1 MSCFGSWCFIRAQ
14 KVIQRVREE
23 ERKEVGREEGRKAE
37 KEGRGKSKKAKR
49 TRCLSPL
56 ANFQTAL
63 RALTLSPRL
72 ETQLIPRLAGCPWN
86 LSVRLRGSK
95 ALLCKAERWLSL
107 SLRQTG
113 APDSEEAL
121 EEFSLCGCAG
131 RVVQVI

>member
-1 MSCFGSWCFIRAQ
+1 MLLWVVVFYQSTKSNTKGER
-14 KVIQRVREE
+14 
-23 ERKEVGREEGRKAE
+23 ERKERGGEGGRKAR
-37 KEGRGKSKKAKR
+37 KGGRGKSKKSKR

-63 RALTLSPRL
+63 RALALSPCL
-72 ETQLIPRLAGCPWN
+72 ETQLVSGLAGCPWN
-86 LSVRLRGSK
+86 LPVRLRGSK

-113 APDSEEAL
+113 ATDSEEAL
-121 EEFSLCGCAG
+121 EEFCLCGCAG